1 MDITQKIYRV
11 EGMHCAGCVA
21 SVEKSHLAVD
31 GVQSAVVN
39 LPLENVRIK
48 KNSQV
53 SFKELRDALQ
63 TAGYTLV
70 EKQSEDISKQKEK
83 DIHLWR
89 QRFIWVGLLG
99 FPLLIFAMWEMI
111 EGGVLTSKSI
121 IFQFCLTT
129 FIIYISIWISFF
141 HQWNGGIEYTI
152 CISINTIIFIIT

>member
-1 MDITQKIYRV
+1 MDKTQKTYRV

-21 SVEKSHLAVD
+21 SVEKSLLAVD

-48 KNSQV
+48 KNYQV
-53 SFKELRDALQ
+53 SFKELQDVLQ

-70 EKQSEDISKQKEK
+70 EEQSKDLSKQNEK

-89 QRFIWVGLLG
+89 QRLIWVGLLG
-99 FPLLIFAMWEMI
+99 FPLFIFAMWEMI

-121 IFQFCLTT
+121 MFQFCFATP
-129 FIIYISIWISFF
+129 IIYIAV
-141 HQWNGGIEYTI
+141 
-152 CISINTIIFIIT
+152 IFISTD